1 VDNVL
6 VIIGPTASGKTKL
19 AIEIAKRANGEIIS
33 ADSMQIYKYMDIG
46 TAKPDEEEKE
56 GIKHYLIDEVT
67 PDEEF
72 SVARFKELALKY
84 IDEILSKGKL
94 PIVAGGTGLYINSL
108 IYNLEFS
115 DTICD
120 WELRK
125 KLEQEAKEKGNE
137 YLHNKLKEIDP
148 KAAEKIHMNN
158 VKRVIRAIEVYTYTK
173 KPISVHQEESR
184 KNPPRHNF
192 ILIGITM
199 DREKLYDRINKRVD
213 LMLEKGLV
221 KEVEKLVEMGY
232 DKSTIAMQGLGYKEI
247 LSYLRG
253 DTPDQDLL
261 KVVKPFTDA
270 NPHITVEPTVVDWSA
285 ALTKITAAA
294 TSGEAPDITQVGST
308 WTAAI
313 GAMEGALV
321 ELTGKIDTSAF
332 VESTLQSA
340 YIKGTDKM
348 FGMPWFT
355 ETRALFYR
363 KDACEK
369 AGVNPE
375 TDFATWDKFK
385 DALKKLNGIEV
396 DGKKLAALGMPGK
409 NDWNVVHNF
418 SWWIYGAGGDF
429 VNEEGTQATFSSENA
444 LKGIKFYSE
453 LAVEGL
459 MMSLHLKRI
468 QVTLSPHLVTVHT
481 LLHSWVLGL
490 FHLTQRIKKK
500 TVTTLSTK
508 LVLLWFLKDLQ
519 EDMHSWVEV
528 TL

>member
-1 VDNVL
+1 MLKKVIALML
-6 VIIGPTASGKTKL
+6 VAVMALSLAACGGGGGNNMTSPQPNDSQNSPDSG
-19 AIEIAKRANGEIIS
+19 
-33 ADSMQIYKYMDIG
+33 
-46 TAKPDEEEKE
+46 
-56 GIKHYLIDEVT
+56 
-67 PDEEF
+67 
-72 SVARFKELALKY
+72 
-84 IDEILSKGKL
+84 
-94 PIVAGGTGLYINSL
+94 
-108 IYNLEFS
+108 
-115 DTICD
+115 
-120 WELRK
+120 
-125 KLEQEAKEKGNE
+125 
-137 YLHNKLKEIDP
+137 
-148 KAAEKIHMNN
+148 
-158 VKRVIRAIEVYTYTK
+158 TK
-173 KPISVHQEESR
+173 KDPV
-184 KNPPRHNF
+184 K
-192 ILIGITM
+192 LTM
-199 DREKLYDRINKRVD
+199 WIMPN
-213 LMLEKGLV
+213 
-221 KEVEKLVEMGY
+221 
-232 DKSTIAMQGLGYKEI
+232 S
-247 LSYLRG
+247 

-459 MMSLHLKRI
+459 MDEPSLEKNTSDIESAFGDGAYATAFMGPWVISSYTKNKEENGNDLIDKIGVTMVPEGPAGRYAFMGGSNLVIFNSSKNKDEALELLKFFASKEA
-468 QVTLSPHLVTVHT
+468 QVEYSKVSKMLPVVKAAYEDPYFEDSLMKVFKEQVDKYGKHYASVPGWASAEVIFSEGLSKIWDNVMEVDGAY
-481 LLHSWVLGL
+481 SYD
-490 FHLTQRIKKK
+490 K
-500 TVTTLSTK
+500 TVQI
-508 LVLLWFLKDLQ
+508 VKDVESQINQILQ
-519 EDMHSWVEV
+519 ETSK
-528 TL
+528 